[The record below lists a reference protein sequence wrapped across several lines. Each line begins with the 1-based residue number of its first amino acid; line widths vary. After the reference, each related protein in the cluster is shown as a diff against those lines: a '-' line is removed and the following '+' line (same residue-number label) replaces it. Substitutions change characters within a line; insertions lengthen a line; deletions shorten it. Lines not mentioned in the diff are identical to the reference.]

1 MTSPFLS
8 VHEEIS
14 SAPEAAVMVE
24 DLWFA
29 YRPGAWILKGVSLR
43 VPPGG
48 FWAIMGPSGA
58 GKTTLMRILAGLL
71 PIPRGRVFLLGHPLH
86 EGLPPAMRRMVG
98 YIPQQLGLV
107 RGLTALENVLM
118 GALAR
123 HDGWRTAL
131 GFFPRAEIE
140 RAYALL
146 AALGLAEKAGEK
158 VIRLSGGERQR
169 VAIART
175 LMQDPQVILAD
186 EFVSDLDLPRAAQVL
201 ARVRELA
208 RERGL
213 TVILNLHEIQLVQ
226 EFADHVA
233 VLKEGHIVHE
243 SAAAALSWPA
253 LRELIEAPPEP
264 SPVPAA
270 PPLIAVDPRA

>member
-48 FWAIMGPSGA
+48 FWAVMGPSGA

-71 PIPRGRVFLLGHPLH
+71 PIPRGRVFLLGHSLH

-233 VLKEGHIVHE
+233 VLKEGRIVHE

>member
-1 MTSPFLS
+1 M
-8 VHEEIS
+8 
-14 SAPEAAVMVE
+14 MVE

-233 VLKEGHIVHE
+233 VLKEGRIVHE